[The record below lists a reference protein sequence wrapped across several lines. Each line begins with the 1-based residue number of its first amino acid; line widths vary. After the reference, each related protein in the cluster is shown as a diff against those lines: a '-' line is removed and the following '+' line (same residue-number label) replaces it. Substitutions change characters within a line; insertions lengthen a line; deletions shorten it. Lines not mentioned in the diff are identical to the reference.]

1 MNSHRGLLI
10 YIAFCVTL
18 LLISSLLELGGFW

>member
-10 YIAFCVTL
+10 YIALCVTA
-18 LLISSLLELGGFW
+18 LLISSILELGGFW